1 MQEEGLVT
9 YYTAEDLNGAMLGDF
24 ILVCMVKDYHE
35 QVLSIPNTSVYKD
48 SSGEYVYLMQD
59 GIRVRRNVTT
69 GYKNSV
75 YTEIVEGLEEGDQVY
90 VKN

>member
-1 MQEEGLVT
+1 MFPLV
-9 YYTAEDLNGAMLGDF
+9 DPGDF

-35 QVLSIPNTSVYKD
+35 QVLSIPNSAVYKD
-48 SSGEYVYLMQD
+48 SSGTYVYLMQD
-59 GIRVRRNVTT
+59 GIRVRQNVTT
-69 GYKNSV
+69 GYKNNV